1 MTQICRSHLL
11 VSISIECTNKI
22 KGSCHQGAT
31 SHGRLTLVDLAGSEK
46 RVAEAGAQE
55 DINKDEIAE
64 ESRAINKSLTALGEV
79 ICALSPDKPG
89 AFIPYR
95 NHPLTQLMSDSLGG
109 NAKTLMV
116 VNVSPADRDVTET
129 VSSLEYAMRAN
140 RIVNKENKK
149 CIETKQIKILKHQ
162 IDQLKQEL
170 HAPKA
175 VKMTRKAKTPTKFA
189 TPKAKT
195 TPGKALQKRPLSNT
209 PKVPSPL

>member
-1 MTQICRSHLL
+1 
-11 VSISIECTNKI
+11 
-22 KGSCHQGAT
+22 
-31 SHGRLTLVDLAGSEK
+31 VDLAGSEK
-46 RVAEAGAQE
+46 RVGGAGTGTQE
-55 DINKDEIAE
+55 EINKGAE
-64 ESRAINKSLTALGEV
+64 ESRAINKSLTALGDV
-79 ICALSPDKPG
+79 ICALSPEKPG

-116 VNVSPADRDVTET
+116 VNVSPAERDVTET

-149 CIETKQIKILKHQ
+149 CIETNQIKSLKHQ

-189 TPKAKT
+189 KLTTPNKKATPKTKT
-195 TPGKALQKRPLSNT
+195 TPGKALQRTAAVQHSQSALSSLTGN
-209 PKVPSPL
+209 